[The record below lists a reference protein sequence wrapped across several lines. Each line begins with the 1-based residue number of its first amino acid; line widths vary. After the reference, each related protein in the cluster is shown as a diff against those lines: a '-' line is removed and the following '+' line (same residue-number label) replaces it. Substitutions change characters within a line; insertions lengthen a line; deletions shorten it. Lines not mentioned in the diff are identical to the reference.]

1 MALKDRLNLRGKA
14 RPVQPVPAASRDSSA
29 GSSAAREQREQRDRE
44 RRERLQ
50 AFDPLLDRMRT
61 QILERLDFLRVR
73 EMSKEDLRR
82 QIRHVVELLISEMNL
97 DLNEGTRALIVESIE
112 DEMLGLGPI
121 QQYLRDPDVSD
132 ILVNGAKEIYI
143 ERFGKLEKTETTFRD
158 DHHVLQII
166 ERIVSQVG
174 RHIDESS
181 PMVDARLM
189 DGSRVNAI
197 ISPLALDGPTL
208 SIRRFGVRTIEMQD
222 LLNFGTLTQPM
233 AELIQGAVR
242 ARINILISGGTGSGK
257 TTLLNALS
265 AFVPHDERVITIEDS
280 AELQLLQPHVVRLE
294 TRPPNI
300 EGRGTV
306 TQRDL
311 VRNALRMRPD
321 RIILGEVRGDEALD
335 MMQAMNTGHDGSLTT
350 LHANSTRDA
359 LTRLET
365 LVLLSGHQI
374 PDKAIREHV
383 ASALELLIH
392 VSRLSDGTRR
402 VTNISE
408 IVGMEGEVITTQD
421 IFAFQKLGLDPEGRV
436 LGRHIALGVRPHFL
450 ERLRASGVHLPPDLF
465 AHPDEEPRR

>member
-1 MALKDRLNLRGKA
+1 MALKDRLNFRGKA
-14 RPVQPVPAASRDSSA
+14 RPAQPEAESREA
-29 GSSAAREQREQRDRE
+29 VTAREREHRREREQRDRDK
-44 RRERLQ
+44 LQ
-50 AFDPLLDRMRT
+50 VFDPLLERLRG
-61 QILERLDFLRVR
+61 QIMERLDFLRVG

-82 QIRHVVELLISEMNL
+82 QIRHVVELLIGEMNIEM
-97 DLNEGTRALIVESIE
+97 NESTRALIVESVE

-132 ILVNGAKEIYI
+132 ILVNGAKEVYI
-143 ERFGKLEKTETTFRD
+143 ERYGKLEKTETNFRD
-158 DHHVLQII
+158 DQHVLQII
-166 ERIVSQVG
+166 ERIVSQIG

-181 PMVDARLM
+181 PMVDARLQ

-197 ISPLALDGPTL
+197 IPPLAIDGPTL
-208 SIRRFGVRTIEMQD
+208 SIRRFGVRTIEMKD
-222 LLNFGTLTQPM
+222 LLGFGTLTEPM
-233 AELIQGAVR
+233 AELLQGIVR

-257 TTLLNALS
+257 TTLLNAMS
-265 AFVPHDERVITIEDS
+265 AFIPPDERILTIEDS

-321 RIILGEVRGDEALD
+321 RIILGEVRGDEAMD

-365 LVLLSGHQI
+365 LVLLAGHQI

-383 ASALELLIH
+383 ASALEVLVH

-421 IFAFQKLGLDPEGRV
+421 IFAFQKLGVDDQGKV
-436 LGRHIALGVRPHFL
+436 IGRHIALGVRPHFI
-450 ERLRASGVHLPPDLF
+450 ERLKASGVHLPTDLF
-465 AHPDEEPRR
+465 AHPDEEIRR

>member
-1 MALKDRLNLRGKA
+1 MALKDRLNFRDKA
-14 RPVQPVPAASRDSSA
+14 RPAQPVAVDPRESVTTREREQKRE
-29 GSSAAREQREQRDRE
+29 REQRE
-44 RRERLQ
+44 RERLQ
-50 AFDPLLDRMRT
+50 VFDPLLERLRG
-61 QILERLDFLRVR
+61 QIMERLDFLRVG

-82 QIRHVVELLISEMNL
+82 QIRHVVELLIGEMNIEM
-97 DLNEGTRALIVESIE
+97 NESTRALIVESVE

-132 ILVNGAKEIYI
+132 ILVNGAKEVYI
-143 ERFGKLEKTETTFRD
+143 ERYGKLEKTETTFRD
-158 DHHVLQII
+158 DQHVMQII
-166 ERIVSQVG
+166 ERIVSQIG

-181 PMVDARLM
+181 PMVDARLQ

-197 ISPLALDGPTL
+197 IPPLAIDGPTL
-208 SIRRFGVRTIEMQD
+208 SIRRFGIRTIEMRD
-222 LLNFGTLTQPM
+222 LLGYGTLTEPM
-233 AELIQGAVR
+233 AELLQGIVR

-257 TTLLNALS
+257 TTLLNAMS
-265 AFVPHDERVITIEDS
+265 AFIPHDERIITIEDS
-280 AELQLLQPHVVRLE
+280 AELQMLQPHVVRLE

-321 RIILGEVRGDEALD
+321 RIILGEVRGDEAMD

-365 LVLLSGHQI
+365 LVLLAGHQI

-383 ASALELLIH
+383 ASALEVLVH
-392 VSRLSDGTRR
+392 VSRLSDGSRR

-421 IFAFQKLGLDPEGRV
+421 IFAFQKLGVDEAGKV
-436 LGRHIALGVRPHFL
+436 IGRHIALGVRPHFI

-465 AHPDEEPRR
+465 AHPDEELR

>member
-1 MALKDRLNLRGKA
+1 MALKDRLNFRGKT
-14 RPVQPVPAASRDSSA
+14 RPATQPAAAESREA
-29 GSSAAREQREQRDRE
+29 VTAREREHRREREQRDRDK
-44 RRERLQ
+44 LQ
-50 AFDPLLDRMRT
+50 VFDPLLERLRG
-61 QILERLDFLRVR
+61 QIMERLDFLRVG

-82 QIRHVVELLISEMNL
+82 QIRHVVELLIGEMNIEM
-97 DLNEGTRALIVESIE
+97 NESTRALIVESVE

-132 ILVNGAKEIYI
+132 ILVNGAKEVYI
-143 ERFGKLEKTETTFRD
+143 ERYGKLEKTETTFRD
-158 DHHVLQII
+158 DQHVLQII
-166 ERIVSQVG
+166 ERIVSQIG

-181 PMVDARLM
+181 PMVDARLQ

-197 ISPLALDGPTL
+197 IPPLAIDGPTL
-208 SIRRFGVRTIEMQD
+208 SIRRFGVRTIEMKD
-222 LLNFGTLTQPM
+222 LLNFGTLTEQM
-233 AELIQGAVR
+233 AELLQGIVR

-257 TTLLNALS
+257 TTLLNAMS
-265 AFVPHDERVITIEDS
+265 AFIPHDERIITIEDS
-280 AELQLLQPHVVRLE
+280 AELQMLQPHVVRLE

-321 RIILGEVRGDEALD
+321 RIILGEVRGDEAMD

-365 LVLLSGHQI
+365 LVLLAGHQI

-383 ASALELLIH
+383 ASALEVLVH
-392 VSRLSDGTRR
+392 VSRLSDGSRR

-421 IFAFQKLGLDPEGRV
+421 IFAFQKLGVDEEGKV
-436 LGRHIALGVRPHFL
+436 IGRHIALGVRPHFI
-450 ERLRASGVHLPPDLF
+450 ERLRASGVHLPADMF
-465 AHPDEEPRR
+465 THPDEEIRR

>member
-1 MALKDRLNLRGKA
+1 MALKDRLNFRGKT
-14 RPVQPVPAASRDSSA
+14 RPAQPAAVESREPVTA
-29 GSSAAREQREQRDRE
+29 REREQKREREQRE
-44 RRERLQ
+44 RERLQ
-50 AFDPLLDRMRT
+50 IFDPLLERLRS
-61 QILERLDFLRVR
+61 QIMERLDFLRVGA
-73 EMSKEDLRR
+73 MSKEDLRR
-82 QIRHVVELLISEMNL
+82 QIRHVVELLIGEMNI
-97 DLNEGTRALIVESIE
+97 DMNESTRAMIVESVE

-132 ILVNGAKEIYI
+132 ILVNGAKEVYI
-143 ERFGKLEKTETTFRD
+143 ERYGKLEKTETTFRD
-158 DHHVLQII
+158 DQHVMQII
-166 ERIVSQVG
+166 ERIVSQIG

-181 PMVDARLM
+181 PMVDARLH

-197 ISPLALDGPTL
+197 IPPLAIDGPTL

-222 LLNFGTLTQPM
+222 LLSFGTLTEPM
-233 AELIQGAVR
+233 AELLQGIVR

-257 TTLLNALS
+257 TTLLNAMS
-265 AFVPHDERVITIEDS
+265 AFIPHDERIVTIEDS

-321 RIILGEVRGDEALD
+321 RIILGEVRGDEAMD

-365 LVLLSGHQI
+365 LVLLAGHQI

-383 ASALELLIH
+383 ASALEVLVH
-392 VSRLSDGTRR
+392 VSRLSDGSRR

-421 IFAFQKLGLDPEGRV
+421 IFAFQKLGLDEEGKV
-436 LGRHIALGVRPHFL
+436 IGRHIALGVRPHFI

-465 AHPDEEPRR
+465 AHPDEEPQR

>member
-1 MALKDRLNLRGKA
+1 MALKDRLNFRGKT
-14 RPVQPVPAASRDSSA
+14 RPAQPAAAESREAVS
-29 GSSAAREQREQRDRE
+29 AREREHRREREQRDRDK
-44 RRERLQ
+44 LQ
-50 AFDPLLDRMRT
+50 VFDPLLERLRG
-61 QILERLDFLRVR
+61 QIMERLDFLRVG

-82 QIRHVVELLISEMNL
+82 QIRHVVELLIGEMNIEM
-97 DLNEGTRALIVESIE
+97 NESTRALIVESVE

-132 ILVNGAKEIYI
+132 ILVNGAKEVYI
-143 ERFGKLEKTETTFRD
+143 ERYGKLEKTETIFRD
-158 DHHVLQII
+158 DQHVLQII
-166 ERIVSQVG
+166 ERIVSQIG

-181 PMVDARLM
+181 PMVDARLQ

-197 ISPLALDGPTL
+197 IPPLAIDGPTL
-208 SIRRFGVRTIEMQD
+208 SIRRFGIRTIEMKD
-222 LLNFGTLTQPM
+222 LLQFGTLTEQM
-233 AELIQGAVR
+233 AELLQGIVR

-257 TTLLNALS
+257 TTLLNAMS
-265 AFVPHDERVITIEDS
+265 AFIPHDERIITIEDS
-280 AELQLLQPHVVRLE
+280 AELQMLQPHVVRLE

-321 RIILGEVRGDEALD
+321 RIILGEVRGDEAMD

-365 LVLLSGHQI
+365 LVLLAGHQI

-383 ASALELLIH
+383 ASALEVLVH
-392 VSRLSDGTRR
+392 VSRLSDGSRR

-421 IFAFQKLGLDPEGRV
+421 IFAFQKLGVDEEGKV
-436 LGRHIALGVRPHFL
+436 IGRHIALGVRPHFI
-450 ERLRASGVHLPPDLF
+450 ERLRASGVHLPADMF
-465 AHPDEEPRR
+465 THPDEETRR